1 MKNFLIALTLMF
13 FLIASASAFAG
24 TAEQS
29 TDNIDTNI
37 RITCFLQDMTLLGML
52 EAILRPKGLDYEITK
67 EYVWISTKAKIKIL
81 KHKKEDLDAIKEL
94 RNKAAGIK
102 VPLIKYTGADLR
114 DVVLFL
120 IKQTGLNIVVDEA
133 IFSGEVSAPAAP
145 AVAAQP
151 TGPINTRVTC
161 FLQDMTLLS
170 VLEAILRPKGLDYEI
185 TKEYVWIST
194 KAKIEKLVHKKE
206 DLDAIKELRNKMN
219 SIKVPLAKY
228 KNVDLRDVV
237 LFLLKQTGLNVV
249 VDEAI
254 FSNRAV
260 ATVAPVAK
268 QTEGWGETYK
278 KTTKP
283 NQKTSAVSGLG
294 FEILYYKINRSSYGT
309 LCVVGE
315 IKNNSGTAQGVEIQA
330 IARDRSGK
338 IVDSTTFYPAST
350 RNIPVHS
357 TEPINNSVTDR
368 KDCATVTLKIIGTEK
383 W

>member
-1 MKNFLIALTLMF
+1 MKKILIALTLMF
-13 FLIASASAFAG
+13 FLIASVSAFAG

-52 EAILRPKGLDYEITK
+52 EAILRPKELDYK
-67 EYVWISTKAKIKIL
+67 
-81 KHKKEDLDAIKEL
+81 
-94 RNKAAGIK
+94 
-102 VPLIKYTGADLR
+102 
-114 DVVLFL
+114 
-120 IKQTGLNIVVDEA
+120 
-133 IFSGEVSAPAAP
+133 
-145 AVAAQP
+145 
-151 TGPINTRVTC
+151 
-161 FLQDMTLLS
+161 
-170 VLEAILRPKGLDYEI
+170 I

-194 KAKIEKLVHKKE
+194 KAKIEKLAHKKE

-228 KNVDLRDVV
+228 KNADLRDVV
-237 LFLLKQTGLNVV
+237 MFLIKQTGINFVI
-249 VDEAI
+249 DEAI
-254 FSNRAV
+254 FSDKA
-260 ATVAPVAK
+260 AAPAIETK
-268 QTEGWGETYK
+268 QAEGTYK

-309 LCVVGE
+309 LRVVGE
-315 IKNNSGTAQGVEIQA
+315 IKNNSGIAQGVEIQA

-357 TEPINNSVTDR
+357 TWPINDSVTDR